1 MRLRGT
7 FAQSPASKADEKQG
21 ACHEP
26 EDCFASVGFGARACA
41 GNRRGAA
48 GPASVSARLGGP
60 ARRPNPVGALPPGA
74 FAPRISPDGRRVA
87 FDTDGSVWI
96 AELANLAMPRRFAAG
111 RFPMWSPDG
120 TRLLFSGPPG
130 FQLFWQASDGTG
142 TAELIAG
149 DTARAPESWST
160 ALGLVS
166 YITLTGGT
174 DYDIWAF
181 SPGDRSNRA
190 IVVRAHDGADG
201 QPLLARRQ
209 VARVSIERD
218 RPARDL
224 RGAVPAHRRAH
235 EDQRR
240 GRRAA
245 VWSPDGREIFYDKEA
260 TLYAAA
266 ITATAPFTARPP
278 VALPIKGF
286 VQGTG
291 RRLWDLAPDGTR
303 FLMMFP

>member
-1 MRLRGT
+1 MSRRLFASIGFGVALALGT
-7 FAQSPASKADEKQG
+7 VAAQQAPPVFQLAWVDRQG
-21 ACHEP
+21 ARTP
-26 EDCFASVGFGARACA
+26 I
-41 GNRRGAA
+41 
-48 GPASVSARLGGP
+48 
-60 ARRPNPVGALPPGA
+60 GALPPGA

-87 FDTDGSVWI
+87 FDTFDGSVWT
-96 AELANLAMPRRFAAG
+96 AELANIAMPRRFAAG

-120 TRLLFSGPPG
+120 TRLLFAGPQG

-142 TAELIAG
+142 TAELIAD

-174 DYDIWAF
+174 DYDVWAF
-181 SPGDRSNRA
+181 STGDRSKRA
-190 IVVRAHDGADG
+190 IVSEPTTAQMGSRFSPDGKW
-201 QPLLARRQ
+201 LAYQSNETGRHEIYVEPFPRTGTRTKISD
-209 VARVSIERD
+209 AGGER
-218 RPARDL
+218 P
-224 RGAVPAHRRAH
+224 
-235 EDQRR
+235 
-240 GRRAA
+240 
-245 VWSPDGREIFYDKEA
+245 VWSPDGREIFYDKDA
-260 TLYAAA
+260 TLYAAS

-303 FLMMFP
+303 FLLMFP